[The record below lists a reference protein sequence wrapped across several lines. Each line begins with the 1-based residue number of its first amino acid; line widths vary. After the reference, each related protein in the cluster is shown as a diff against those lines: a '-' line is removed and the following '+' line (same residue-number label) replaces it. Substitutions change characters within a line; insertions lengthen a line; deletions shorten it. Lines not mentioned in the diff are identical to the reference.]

1 MPDWAIIM
9 NLSKPLLCTKK
20 PKMESFMK
28 SAVNIVLFSLAL
40 LSSLS
45 YGEDMHNHETKK
57 DISGIES
64 LSPELRELLTKEMLA
79 LQNGMMSVIPAY
91 VAGNWNEIESIA
103 HKMKS
108 SYILKQSL
116 TDEQVKELH
125 TSLPESFIKLDQQF
139 HYLSGMLNHAA
150 KNKKAELVGFYFSKL
165 SESCVSC
172 HTQYA
177 AHRFPAFAPKKITDK
192 HEH

>member
-1 MPDWAIIM
+1 
-9 NLSKPLLCTKK
+9 
-20 PKMESFMK
+20 MK
-28 SAVNIVLFSLAL
+28 SIFRAISIVFFSTILM
-40 LSSLS
+40 SSLS
-45 YGEDMHNHETKK
+45 YGEVKPGHDAK
-57 DISGIES
+57 DHSSGIES
-64 LSPELRELLTKEMLA
+64 LSPELRELLKKEMLA

-91 VAGNWNEIESIA
+91 ASGNWSQIESIA
-103 HKMKS
+103 HKMKN

-116 TDEQVKELH
+116 TDEQAEELH

-139 HYLSGMLNHAA
+139 HYLSGMLEHAA

-177 AHRFPAFAPKKITDK
+177 THKFPAFAPKKKTDK